1 MKIAETLDF
10 FKNLKN
16 VTTDKSEIK
25 LYDKYIA
32 ILLDLNNR
40 DLTQT
45 QVLSIET
52 ELDSLNL
59 KSEPDNRIKYFK
71 KKLAEFQQFL
81 KDKLSLVSEGYYTGI
96 GVGTG
101 LLVGSIFSMLFYS
114 FLGAY
119 SILIGINVG
128 MILGSVIGSIRDAE
142 AVKQGRVFTTKLKS
156 Y

>member
-10 FKNLKN
+10 FKNLKKES
-16 VTTDKSEIK
+16 TEKSEIK

-81 KDKLSLVSEGYYTGI
+81 KDILSLVSEGYYTGI

-119 SILIGINVG
+119 SILIGINGG

-142 AVKQGRVFTTKLKS
+142 AVKQGRVFTLKLK
-156 Y
+156 